1 MELYITLGVAI
12 YLVIMFIC
20 YFLIFLSMAIDI
32 REIKEKIL
40 DKGKK
45 RN

>member
-20 YFLIFLSMAIDI
+20 YFLIFLSMAVDI
-32 REIKEKIL
+32 REIKEKTL